1 MSQSHDSFAPTITA
15 IADSAVAK
23 FTGVKFVASTDGY
36 LHCVPATT
44 GVCHGIAQ
52 TDCASGQ
59 EVTVKTFAP
68 GYMVLAD
75 GTAAIAVGNPIVI
88 TGAGATKATGTPL
101 ADVDPDDPVGVSTTT
116 YVAFD
121 GIAIEALASG
131 TGVIEFLPISGVTA
145 VTVG

>member
-1 MSQSHDSFAPTITA
+1 VSQSHDSFAPTITA

-23 FTGVKFVASTDGY
+23 FTGVKFVASTDGK

-52 TDCASGQ
+52 TDCAVTQ
-59 EVTVKTFAP
+59 EVTVKTFAW

-75 GTAAIAVGNPIVI
+75 GTTAIAVGDPLVI

-101 ADVDPDDPVGVSTTT
+101 ADPGPDDPVGSTVT

-121 GIAIEALASG
+121 GIAIEALPSG
-131 TGVIEFLPISGVTA
+131 AGVIEFMPVHGTTA
-145 VTVG
+145 VTSA